1 MKTTYFDYRIKGFV
15 PFSGQ
20 TENGFAVVGRILD
33 RDGNVIE
40 QGYLFKAYTDEERE
54 AFFAQNTGGGIGVG
68 EDGYSPIWLEKQP
81 PTDNELRMRRRPL
94 LEAFDK
100 WEKAVLRGRESED
113 EQIMSWY
120 QDLLKL
126 TPSAFENI
134 PERVQYYLQSWTIM

>member
-1 MKTTYFDYRIKGFV
+1 MKMTYFDYNIKGFV

-20 TENGFAVVGRILD
+20 TENGFAVVGRVLD

-81 PTDNELRMRRRPL
+81 PTAEELNAMYKTRVVQLIRQKYDASDEFAILRQK
-94 LEAFDK
+94 D
-100 WEKAVLRGRESED
+100 EKPD
-113 EQIMSWY
+113 EYAEYNAYCEQCKKTAKAEIY
-120 QDLLKL
+120 GGTQ
-126 TPSAFENI
+126 
-134 PERVQYYLQSWTIM
+134 